1 MLCLSGFE
9 LYSRWVLL
17 MSKRAVSSF
26 KFPHE
31 RGQFI
36 SSPFAGVG
44 VYLHSAKM
52 MTPMLHRELE
62 YKVL

>member
-26 KFPHE
+26 KFPQGPIYFKPLCGGGGLFTFSE
-31 RGQFI
+31 DDDTNA
-36 SSPFAGVG
+36 P
-44 VYLHSAKM
+44 
-52 MTPMLHRELE
+52 
-62 YKVL
+62 